1 VNLALDAM
9 GGDFAPNAPVEGACL
24 AVKKYPFTVTL
35 VGQKKLIQQQLDRI
49 GDYPKDKITIHDAED
64 VVGMSESPT
73 TSYKSKPH
81 SSIREG
87 LKLVKEGKAD
97 GFVSAGNT
105 GAVMFASIMILG
117 RIKGVE
123 RPAICGI
130 IPSQTGPFL
139 LLDMGSN
146 VDSKPNHLLQFALMG
161 HHFSKEIL
169 GKKEPKVALLNI
181 GEEEDKGDSLTT
193 ATFPLLKESPLN
205 FIGNIE
211 GKTLMTADVD
221 VVVCDGFVGNTVLKF
236 GEGISKMFTNFFK
249 SAAKKSIFSLLG
261 LLLLRPALKE
271 FKSHFDYDEYGGAPL
286 LGIDGVSIIAHGSA
300 SSKAIMNALCTAVRE
315 KDGQV
320 VERIKEAIQ

>member
-1 VNLALDAM
+1 M
-9 GGDFAPNAPVEGACL
+9 GGDFAPKVPVEGACL
-24 AVKKYPFTVTL
+24 AVKQYPFIVTL
-35 VGQKKLIQQQLDRI
+35 VGKKDLIQAELDRI
-49 GDYPKDKITIHDAED
+49 GDYPKDKIIIHDATD
-64 VVGMSESPT
+64 VVTMSESPT
-73 TSYKSKPH
+73 TSYKSKPN
-81 SSIREG
+81 SSIRVG
-87 LKLVKEGKAD
+87 LTLVKEGKAD

-105 GAVMFASIMILG
+105 GAVMFASIMVLG

-146 VDSKPNHLLQFALMG
+146 VDSKPSHLAQFALMG
-161 HHFSKEIL
+161 HHFSREIL

-193 ATFPLLKESPLN
+193 ATYPLLKQSNLN

-211 GKTLMTADVD
+211 GKELMSSEVD

-236 GEGISKMFTNFFK
+236 GEGVSKMFTNFFK

-271 FKSHFDYDEYGGAPL
+271 FKSQFDYDEYGGAPL

-300 SSKAIMNALCTAVRE
+300 SSKAIMNALRTAVRE
-315 KDGQV
+315 KEGKV
-320 VERIKEAIQ
+320 VDRIKEALQ